1 MTIGA
6 GHPDWQAYAQW
17 RSGALLNV
25 SPTIAPS
32 GVYVSPAM
40 NIANWQTVFL
50 DAAAIVTGSTLTVQV
65 AADVN
70 AADADWYNQQVIVLP
85 YSGCAFLAPITPLN
99 RAIRLRVENSSATTN
114 ETVRLRL
121 YGLNVPP
128 VQGTAQQ
135 LPNLVNV
142 QNLSLANNAVSLLV
156 PPYQGCS
163 RMQGFVSFNV
173 APASGFTATLWTLNA
188 DGTIN
193 EVIAGVACTAK
204 YNPLSLVTGTGPM
217 GLRVTNQTGATVN
230 GIYASLAGAP

>member
-25 SPTIAPS
+25 SPVIAPS

-135 LPNLVNV
+135 LPNLVTV
-142 QNLSLANNAVSLLV
+142 QNLSMLNGGLQLMV

-163 RMQGFVSFNV
+163 RVQASVLFNT
-173 APASGFTATLWTLNA
+173 APAAGFTANVWTLNA
-188 DGTIN
+188 DGTVN
-193 EVIAGVACTAK
+193 EAVAGMACGAK
-204 YNPLSLVTGTGPM
+204 YNVLSLVTGTGPM
-217 GLRVTNQTGATVN
+217 GLRLSNITGATVN
-230 GIYASLAGAP
+230 GIYASFAGAP